1 MPENET
7 HVRSWIKSIYFRIL
21 ATITTI
27 ALVVIFTG
35 EILLALEIGLVEV
48 ISKLILYYAHERFWD
63 RVTWGKIAAG
73 GK

>member
-7 HVRSWIKSIYFRIL
+7 HIRSWIKSISFRIL

-48 ISKLILYYAHERFWD
+48 VAKLILYYVHERFWD
-63 RVTWGKIAAG
+63 RVSWGKIATG

>member
-7 HVRSWIKSIYFRIL
+7 HIRSWTKSISFRIL

-48 ISKLILYYAHERFWD
+48 ISKLILYYVHERFWD
-63 RVTWGKIAAG
+63 RVSWGKIAAG